1 MSGAQD
7 DWWGRR
13 ARDWSAVQEPTSAP
27 LYASALSRL
36 GIGPGTRVL
45 DAGCGAGLF
54 AGMAAARGAEVIGV
68 DASPPLVSI
77 ARSRFPDACFEVGDV
92 ESLRFEDSAFDV
104 VTGFNVF
111 QYARRPSRAIAEA
124 ARVAGPR
131 GRVLAAI
138 WGNPDDCEAL
148 AYVRAVTFFLPATD
162 RSESAGSEP
171 AALALSGADSLE
183 AIASG
188 AGLTPV
194 DGEEVEMPFL
204 YADLETALRGVLCAG
219 PAARAIELA
228 GEKPV
233 RAAVEAALAPYRLH
247 AGGYRLEN
255 RFRYVVFGR
264 SL

>member
-1 MSGAQD
+1 MLGAGSANAQGE
-7 DWWGRR
+7 WWGRR
-13 ARDWSAVQEPTSAP
+13 AGDWSAVQEPTAVP
-27 LYASALSRL
+27 LYASALSAL

-54 AGMAAARGAEVIGV
+54 AGMAAVLGAEVVGV
-68 DASPPLVSI
+68 DASAPLVSV
-77 ARSRFPDACFEVGDV
+77 ARSRFPDARFEVCDV

-111 QYARRPSRAIAEA
+111 QYADRPSRALAEA

-148 AYVRAVTFFLPATD
+148 AYVGAVGSFLPAP
-162 RSESAGSEP
+162 AGSEP
-171 AALALSGADSLE
+171 CALAISGPESLE

-188 AGLTPV
+188 AGLIPI
-194 DGEEVEMPFL
+194 DGAEVEMPFL
-204 YADLETALRGVLCAG
+204 YPDLETALRGVLSAG
-219 PAARAIELA
+219 PAARAIALA
-228 GEKPV
+228 GEKRV

-255 RFRYVVFGR
+255 RFRYVVFR
-264 SL
+264 R